1 MKSSRLT
8 YVEPHATRG
17 PICGLSL
24 GALPS
29 SSDSQL
35 PVQIAEYPLMAKRMK
50 YHPHGSV
57 LFCTF
62 SLEEGLLL
70 LANPLCQAIVKS
82 CLARARELYPVRLCH
97 IIVEATHIHL
107 VLVVIDPDHVEAFF
121 RYFKTESAHMIN
133 GLLGRIKRTVWCE
146 GYDSPIVLTP
156 TRALMAIAYLYANP
170 AKDNLE
176 ISIDRYPGFSTWKM
190 FQSGRL
196 TRQWKRLRRPQFVP
210 ITRDA
215 NNPRGY
221 AKIAQ
226 RVVDQ
231 AEEAHTFILEPNA
244 WMESFGYH
252 SPEQQQQLN
261 EQLVARIRLL
271 EKRAEIKRV
280 SEGRRVFGRDRLIAQ
295 VFDTSYRPKRSGR
308 RMWCLSEKRSV
319 RKGFINFFKAL
330 MQRARA
336 VRGRWKLGD
345 VTVPY
350 PPGLYP
356 PSMPKLANVFG
367 R

>member
-1 MKSSRLT
+1 MNDK
-8 YVEPHATRG
+8 
-17 PICGLSL
+17 
-24 GALPS
+24 
-29 SSDSQL
+29 
-35 PVQIAEYPLMAKRMK
+35 MK

-82 CLARARELYPVRLCH
+82 CVAAARALYPVRICH
-97 IIVEATHIHL
+97 LIVEATHIHL
-107 VLVVIDPDHVEAFF
+107 VLVVINPDDVTAFV
-121 RYFKTESAHMIN
+121 RHFKTESAHMIN
-133 GLLGRIKRTVWCE
+133 GLLGRNKRTLWCE

-176 ISIDRYPGFSTWKM
+176 TSIDNYPGFSTWKM
-190 FQSGRL
+190 FKSGKF
-196 TRQWKRLRRPQFVP
+196 TRQWKRLRRPQFTP
-210 ITRDA
+210 ITPDA
-215 NNPRGY
+215 NNLRGY
-221 AKIAQ
+221 TK
-226 RVVDQ
+226 R
-231 AEEAHTFILEPNA
+231 AEELLDASKEVQTFTLEPNA

-252 SPEQQQQLN
+252 SPKQQQRLNKQL
-261 EQLVARIRLL
+261 LVHIRLL
-271 EKRAEIKRV
+271 EERAEKTRMREKKRV
-280 SEGRRVFGRDRLIAQ
+280 MGRERLMAQ

-319 RKGFINFFKAL
+319 RLEFIRFFKAL
-330 MQRARA
+330 MQKARA
-336 VRGRWKLGD
+336 VRERWKMGD

-356 PSMPKLANVFG
+356 PSMPKLANALV

>member
-1 MKSSRLT
+1 MKR
-8 YVEPHATRG
+8 
-17 PICGLSL
+17 
-24 GALPS
+24 
-29 SSDSQL
+29 
-35 PVQIAEYPLMAKRMK
+35 KMK

-70 LANPLCQAIVKS
+70 LANPLCLAIVKS
-82 CLARARELYPVRLCH
+82 CLARGRELYPVRLCH
-97 IIVEATHIHL
+97 ILVEVTHIHL
-107 VLVVIDPDHVEAFF
+107 VLVVIDPDDVEAFF

-133 GLLGRIKRTVWCE
+133 GLLGRDKRTLWCE

-156 TRALMAIAYLYANP
+156 TRALIAIAYLYSNP

-176 ISIDRYPGFSTWKM
+176 TSIDRYPGFSSWKM
-190 FQSGRL
+190 FRSGKL
-196 TRQWKRLRRPQFVP
+196 TRQWKRLRRPQFTP

-215 NNPRGY
+215 NNLRGY
-221 AKIAQ
+221 TKLA
-226 RVVDQ
+226 
-231 AEEAHTFILEPNA
+231 AEVLAASEDIQTFTLEPNA

-252 SPEQQQQLN
+252 SLEQQQKLN
-261 EQLVARIRLL
+261 EQLIARIRLL
-271 EKRAEIKRV
+271 EERAEKKREREKKRV
-280 SEGRRVFGRDRLIAQ
+280 LGRDRLLVQ
-295 VFDTSYRPKRSGR
+295 VFDTSYRPKRLGR

-319 RKGFINFFKAL
+319 RVKFIKVFKAL
-330 MQRARA
+330 MQKARA
-336 VRGRWKLGD
+336 VRKRWKLGD

-356 PSMPKLANVFG
+356 PSMPKLANALG

>member
-1 MKSSRLT
+1 MYMKFKS
-8 YVEPHATRG
+8 
-17 PICGLSL
+17 
-24 GALPS
+24 
-29 SSDSQL
+29 
-35 PVQIAEYPLMAKRMK
+35 KKKMK

-82 CLARARELYPVRLCH
+82 CLARACELYPVRICH
-97 IIVEATHIHL
+97 MIVEATHIHL

-133 GLLGRIKRTVWCE
+133 GLLGRNKRTLWCE
-146 GYDSPIVLTP
+146 GYHSPIVLTP
-156 TRALMAIAYLYANP
+156 LRALIAIAYLYSNP

-176 ISIDRYPGFSTWKM
+176 VSIDRYPGFSTWRM
-190 FQSGRL
+190 FQSGGF
-196 TRQWKRLRRPQFVP
+196 TRRWKRLRRPQFTA

-215 NNPRGY
+215 NNLRGY
-221 AKIAQ
+221 TKL
-226 RVVDQ
+226 
-231 AEEAHTFILEPNA
+231 AEAIVADSDEVQTFTLEPNA
-244 WMESFGYH
+244 WMEAFGYH
-252 SPEQQQQLN
+252 LPEEQQRFN
-261 EQLVARIRLL
+261 ERLVARIRLL
-271 EKRAEIKRV
+271 EDRAEKKREREKKRV
-280 SEGRRVFGRDRLIAQ
+280 MGRERLVAQ
-295 VFDTSYRPKRSGR
+295 VFDTTYRPERTGR

-319 RKGFINFFKAL
+319 RVEFIAFFKAL
-330 MQRARA
+330 MQKARA
-336 VRGRWKLGD
+336 VRELWKLGD

-356 PSMPKLANVFG
+356 PSMPKLANALG